1 MKNTMLKTVIMLMV
15 ALSFACMVKA
25 EEFQVSC
32 VMPAIPGL
40 NAPLIQ
46 EENVVSPQ
54 SSPAET
60 QSLSNQENNP
70 DENSSPL
77 IQQEDS
83 TKKVFLAQNN
93 TPVMVQTLY
102 SR

>member
-15 ALSFACMVKA
+15 ALSFAYAVKA

-46 EENVVSPQ
+46 EENVVSSQ

-60 QSLSNQENNP
+60 QSLSNQENTP

-83 TKKVFLAQNN
+83 TEEVVLAQNN